1 MLRPRRRKSD
11 NYARS
16 HAPKRPRRFRER
28 SAGSAHIIEE
38 RDARFAGI
46 GSGEAPPYIFPA
58 FAFGRLADLW
68 RYGGGTPKKLGT
80 QHEFPRREARELA
93 CDKERLIETP
103 LPLAGRMKRYR
114 EEGNR
119 RRREPRRER
128 HHPFGEERGK
138 RERGLRDAAVLQRMD
153 EFLRRGIVEARP
165 RDKRH
170 SVGGVAY
177 GAKRRRASRA
187 AHCAHA
193 PWFPR
198 HRLEARVAHGFE
210 SGGSGYPR
218 AAHET
223 PRRKEKREYRAA
235 DPYAHDFSI
244 LPRKRSW
251 SGGSPLIR

>member
-11 NYARS
+11 DHARS
-16 HAPKRPRRFRER
+16 RAPKRPCRLRER

-46 GSGEAPPYIFPA
+46 ESGEASPYIFPP
-58 FAFGRLADLW
+58 FGFGRLADLW

-80 QHEFPRREARELA
+80 QYKFPRREARELA
-93 CDKERLIETP
+93 CDKERLIETT
-103 LPLAGRMKRYR
+103 LPLARRMKWYGD
-114 EEGNR
+114 EGKGR
-119 RRREPRRER
+119 RGEPRRER
-128 HHPFGEERGK
+128 HHPFGEECGK
-138 RERGLRDAAVLQRMD
+138 RERGLRDTAVLQRVD
-153 EFLRRGIVEARP
+153 ELLRRGIVEACP
-165 RDKRH
+165 RDERH
-170 SVGGVAY
+170 SVGRVTC

-187 AHCAHA
+187 TRCAHA

-198 HRLEARVAHGFE
+198 HLLETPVAHGFE
-210 SGGSGYPR
+210 SGGSGYPH